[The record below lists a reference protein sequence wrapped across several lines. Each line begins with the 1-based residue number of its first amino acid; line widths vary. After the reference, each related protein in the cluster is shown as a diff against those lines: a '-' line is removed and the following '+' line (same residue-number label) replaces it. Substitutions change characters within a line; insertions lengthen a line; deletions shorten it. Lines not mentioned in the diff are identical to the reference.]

1 MPLNKQ
7 KVICR
12 TSIIIVVSAVAIVLL
27 GSSSAFALSLQPAI
41 HQHNKVF
48 DKKRQHGDGSSSSGG
63 GSDTKSSD
71 KSNNEDNSNNNNVD
85 RNSIQGTNDGRSNSG
100 AHNNLQSVKP
110 TKTGKEVEGEGGSGE
125 NVAPSTGTTLPTPQ
139 SQTSCE
145 QGSDC
150 TDQQGLGD
158 HDRSSTTTTG
168 SATASKQN
176 NNNNNS
182 TPFVLSLPFP

>member
-1 MPLNKQ
+1 
-7 KVICR
+7 
-12 TSIIIVVSAVAIVLL
+12 VAIILL

-48 DKKRQHGDGSSSSGG
+48 DNKRQHGDGSSSNGA

-71 KSNNEDNSNNNNVD
+71 KSNNDGNSNNNNID
-85 RNSIQGTNDGRSNSG
+85 RNSNQGTNDGRSNSG
-100 AHNNLQSVKP
+100 AHNNLQSVEP
-110 TKTGKEVEGEGGSGE
+110 AKTGKEVEGEGGSGQ
-125 NVAPSTGTTLPTPQ
+125 NVAPPIGTTMSTPQ

-158 HDRSSTTTTG
+158 RDRSSPTTG
-168 SATASKQN
+168 ATTKQED
-176 NNNNNS
+176 